1 MNNTHSRIPIDHEQ
15 WRMCYDSVDVGLYKE
30 ARFLWGT
37 FFHNYGEMVINK
49 TKN

>member
-37 FFHNYGEMVINK
+37 FSIIMAK
-49 TKN
+49 W